1 MLKNDSKKNICIYT
15 YIRYIHTHIYTYVCV
30 FANSTLTYGRVMMV
44 LTPSSGVVDLPMTFR
59 DINGF
64 RMSPICYDF
73 SQSGS
78 GMPSEVWMM

>member
-1 MLKNDSKKNICIYT
+1 MLKNDSKKNICMYTYVIYT
-15 YIRYIHTHIYTYVCV
+15 YTYIHMCV

-64 RMSPICYDF
+64 RMSPTCYDF